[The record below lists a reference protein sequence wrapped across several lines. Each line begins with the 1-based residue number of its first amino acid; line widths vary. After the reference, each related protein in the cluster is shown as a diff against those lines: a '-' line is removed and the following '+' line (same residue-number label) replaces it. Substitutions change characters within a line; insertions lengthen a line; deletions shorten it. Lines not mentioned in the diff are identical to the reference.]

1 MNAKSFSTAVGAVGV
16 LFAICVLARAQ
27 DSADVL
33 ARILADKGAISGSE
47 LARVEAASP
56 ADRVR
61 VLAALLQE
69 KGVLTA
75 GDLAKVTPPAA
86 PGAASQLAVTAPKTE
101 PQTSTTGQTP
111 AKPVTS
117 QSHFPVTVYGTI
129 LVNAVENTSQMN
141 ITDIPLFAAKPDA
154 LGDDKTFAMTAR
166 QSRLGLLFD
175 SPGVV
180 AGANLSG
187 QVEIDFLGGKAP
199 FGNGV
204 NMDLPRLRLAFGR
217 MDWRNFSLEAGQ
229 DWSIF
234 APLNPTSL
242 AEFAIP
248 SLSAAGNPWI
258 RMPQIRGEAH
268 GRVGDRLT
276 LLAQIAAIDPD
287 MGDYSTATF
296 SATRPPGSGERG
308 RSPGA
313 ETRLA
318 LTDKYDDRDF
328 TIGFSG
334 HFAHGKNSGTVGD
347 VTEQLSFNSW
357 GGAIDYSLPFSK
369 RFNLT
374 GELYI
379 GQGLGIFSVDSGEAL
394 EAPGT
399 PGDYG
404 VRSRGGWIQAQY
416 NFSPKWQTNLAYGI
430 DDPNVHDIPVG
441 LRTRNQ
447 NYMANIMYKY
457 TRHTTVAWEYRRI
470 LTDFRNQISS
480 NVRGNTID
488 LAFAYMF

>member
-1 MNAKSFSTAVGAVGV
+1 MNAKSLSTTFPVVGA
-16 LFAICVLARAQ
+16 LFAICILGRAQ

-33 ARILADKGAISGSE
+33 ARILADKGTISASE

-56 ADRVR
+56 ADRIR
-61 VLAALLQE
+61 MLATLLQE
-69 KGVLTA
+69 KGVLSA
-75 GDLAKVTPPAA
+75 GDVAKVTAPAA
-86 PGAASQLAVTAPKTE
+86 SGAASQLAATAPKTE
-101 PQTSTTGQTP
+101 PQPTTAAQTAAPPATS
-111 AKPVTS
+111 KN
-117 QSHFPVTVYGTI
+117 HFPVTFYGTI
-129 LVNAVENTSQMN
+129 LLNAVEDTSQMN
-141 ITDIPLFAAKPDA
+141 IGDIPLFAAKPDA
-154 LGDDKTFAMTAR
+154 LGDDKSFAMTAR
-166 QSRLGLLFD
+166 QSRLGLLF
-175 SPGVV
+175 SNPGEI

-217 MDWRNFSLEAGQ
+217 MDWSNFSLEAGQ
-229 DWSIF
+229 DWAIF

-242 AEFAIP
+242 AEYAIP

-268 GRVGDRLT
+268 GRVGDGLT
-276 LLAQIAAIDPD
+276 LLAQVAAIDPN

-296 SATRPPGSGERG
+296 SASRPPGSGERG
-308 RSPGA
+308 RSPGGEA
-313 ETRLA
+313 RLA
-318 LTDKYDDRDF
+318 LTDTYDDRNF

-357 GGAIDYSLPFSK
+357 GGALDYSLPFSK
-369 RFNLT
+369 KFNLT

-394 EAPGT
+394 EAPGL
-399 PGDYG
+399 PGSFG

-416 NFSPKWQTNLAYGI
+416 NFSPKWQVNLAYGI
-430 DDPNVHDIPVG
+430 DDPNAHDIPVG

-447 NYMANIMYKY
+447 SYMGNIMYNF